1 MKNQGQESSVISAEL
16 LMIEESLTHTEE
28 GGDILYMNKEQEE
41 AIELM
46 IAKGLVENP
55 AKITDEQ
62 QQKVV
67 LEMAARAE
75 GKTIHRCGNC
85 GQLMRIPL
93 EDFVDGFVTVTCPR
107 CKSVGLC
114 LSDEGH
120 VMEEE
125 EEESE

>member
-1 MKNQGQESSVISAEL
+1 
-16 LMIEESLTHTEE
+16 
-28 GGDILYMNKEQEE
+28 MNKEQEE

-125 EEESE
+125 EEEESE

>member
-28 GGDILYMNKEQEE
+28 GRDILYMNKEQEE

>member
-93 EDFVDGFVTVTCPR
+93 EDFVDGFVTVTCPC

>member
-28 GGDILYMNKEQEE
+28 GRDILYMNKEQEE

-125 EEESE
+125 EESE